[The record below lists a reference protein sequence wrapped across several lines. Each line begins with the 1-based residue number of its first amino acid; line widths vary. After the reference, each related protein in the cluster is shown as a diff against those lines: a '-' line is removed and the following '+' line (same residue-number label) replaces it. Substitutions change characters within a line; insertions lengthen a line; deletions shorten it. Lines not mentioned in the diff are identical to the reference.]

1 MTTST
6 AELLNE
12 EVPKVQKEE
21 GQKFWV
27 EDICVLFS
35 PLTLIPT
42 EKMTKNERLNALTR
56 LVLVVSAVLFYIQ
69 YEYWLQVLLISLFA
83 IILFKY
89 GGKKEG
95 GKEGFTVTPTFSSPD
110 MNVTTCAPLFSEEW
124 QIPPPAYD
132 IYENTPQWET
142 FEVPKTPASYCY
154 GEYLTRTNLLPS
166 DEQAIRLLS
175 GGPRQARAYINNAFL
190 RNELAGRENQQA
202 LYKKRLARRFRQ
214 NCEDTFTPFSSY

>member
-12 EVPKVQKEE
+12 DVPKVQKEE

-27 EDICVLFS
+27 EDLCVLFS

-56 LVLVVSAVLFYIQ
+56 LVLVITAILFYIQ

-83 IILFKY
+83 IVLFKY
-89 GGKKEG
+89 GGKKDGE
-95 GKEGFTVTPTFSSPD
+95 KESFTVTPTFSSSD

-142 FEVPKTPASYCY
+142 FTAPEPQVFPFGMYM
-154 GEYLTRTNLLPS
+154 TRTNLLPS
-166 DEQAIRLLS
+166 DEQSIKFLN
-175 GGPRQARAYINNAFL
+175 GGPRQAKSYINSAFI
-190 RNELAGRENQQA
+190 RNELSSRENLQA
-202 LYKKRLARRFRQ
+202 LYKKKLARRFRS
-214 NCEDTFTPFSSY
+214 NSEDTFSPYSSY